1 MDELIITRKI
11 LKTIRENSNKKNKT
25 QDIINEDTYEKD
37 NFLRRAEILMEEAED
52 NKNVKDFVI
61 KSNDTQFSNLRTSQE
76 ESLRRTIGDVELEDD
91 ALVYHHDI
99 DDITLD
105 GMIRGLNIKFQFR
118 YNDPSGDGCYITTS
132 NLQLTDANTKT
143 IEKIRAAFQNW
154 KQGLSSDGNTMKD
167 LEKAAE
173 RRSQDYTNG

>member
-25 QDIINEDTYEKD
+25 QDIINEHTYEKD
-37 NFLRRAEILMEEAED
+37 NFLRRAEILMEEAEGKQ
-52 NKNVKDFVI
+52 NAKNFVI

-91 ALVYHHDI
+91 ALVYHPDI

-118 YNDPSGDGCYITTS
+118 YNDPSGDGCYITSS

-173 RRSQDYTNG
+173 RRSQDYTNA